1 MDKGRE
7 KKISIKTKQIKTGKL
22 EEKRE
27 YFIYFRCASY
37 NPCMISLYHNYITT
51 FFTGPRERYL
61 TKRTTTNEMFFFF
74 FFTVGY
80 GILLEPLTAFVI
92 GIFIYFFRLLKSF

>member
-74 FFTVGY
+74 F
-80 GILLEPLTAFVI
+80 LP
-92 GIFIYFFRLLKSF
+92 